1 MTHNDDQCVRKIR
14 YRWQKEQQLVR
25 KKYQIPYSILY
36 TSNQCLHKHISIL
49 SNVESLYKNE
59 KLTVTDNNLKTKICQ
74 RDKHNF
80 NIKTNDANNL
90 PIYCSRHHLNRSER
104 SYSSR
109 LDQRQI
115 NLKKESCA
123 SDAMSKRFSINSLHK
138 QDVPIDSSLID
149 LSSIEQT
156 NSQTVNSNHYVLLD
170 WNNRQSLMKFI
181 RTTEFNQNLRTMTN
195 EQLHELIT
203 SHNYIHIFHSII
215 NLILSINNK
224 EHEENFYRV
233 YIDPSYYGTIQ
244 GTVPFC
250 ESHLIADN
258 INLKRV
264 LRCTEKI
271 AHLLGIKLDRSIR
284 KSFEE
289 NLSTKQRN
297 SILNQQSLFIASKI
311 PYNTFRNSS
320 VHM

>member
-1 MTHNDDQCVRKIR
+1 MTHNDYQCVRKTR
-14 YRWQKEQQLVR
+14 YRWQKEQQLIR
-25 KKYQIPYSILY
+25 KKYQIPYSILS

-49 SNVESLYKNE
+49 SNVESLYKYE
-59 KLTVTDNNLKTKICQ
+59 KLTVTNNNLKTKIYQ

-80 NIKTNDANNL
+80 NIKTNGANNL
-90 PIYCSRHHLNRSER
+90 LIYCSRCNLNRSAC
-104 SYSSR
+104 SCSNT

-115 NLKKESCA
+115 NLKKESCS

-138 QDVPIDSSLID
+138 QNVPIDSSLID

-156 NSQTVNSNHYVLLD
+156 NSQTINSNQYVLLD
-170 WNNRQSLMKFI
+170 WNNRQSLMNFI
-181 RTTEFNQNLRTMTN
+181 RTTEFNQNLTAMTN

-215 NLILSINNK
+215 DLILFINNE
-224 EHEENFYRV
+224 EHEENSYRV

-244 GTVPFC
+244 GTIPFC
-250 ESHLIADN
+250 ESHLLADN

-264 LRCTEKI
+264 FRCTEKV
-271 AHLLGIKLDRSIR
+271 AHLLGIKRDRSIR
-284 KSFEE
+284 KIFEE
-289 NLSTKQRN
+289 KLSTKQRK

-311 PYNTFRNSS
+311 PYNTFHNIS
-320 VHM
+320 VHV